1 MFGSQK
7 SSQLDEAVGEGVPNS
22 ENDCAVN
29 TIALA
34 SPLPCAAFG
43 FPLGRTYP
51 RCTKLVATA
60 ESSGQQ
66 RGLIVVDLHSNDQTA
81 GDALLRFGKYFHR
94 GEVSPDQRTLH
105 KIGGRSADDFYRDR
119 WAHDKVVRSTHG
131 VNCTG
136 SCSWKIYVKD
146 GVITWESQQT
156 DYPSVGADKPEYEPR
171 GCPRGASFS
180 WYTYSPA
187 RVRYPYVRG
196 VLLEYYREAKE
207 RLGDPVLAW
216 ADVVEDPVKSK
227 RYKAARGKGGVVRV
241 EWWEAAEIAAAAH
254 VYTVKK
260 HGPDRV
266 AGFSPI
272 PAMSMVSHAVG
283 ARFISLLGGAMLSFY
298 DWYADLPVASPQV
311 FGDQTDV
318 PESADWFD
326 AGYLIMWGS
335 NVPVTRTPDAHY
347 MTEARYRGQ
356 KVVVVSPDYADNTK
370 FADEWLPARP
380 GTDAALAMA
389 MGHVILKKHF
399 VDRDT
404 PYFTEY
410 VKKYTDLPFLVTLIE
425 RDGKYLPGKFL
436 TAADLDGGAAGDAE
450 GAASQ
455 TVLLDAAANPV
466 VPNGSLGHR
475 FNGSSEGRWNLDLQG
490 VDPLLTLHDTATDV
504 AVVALPRYDG
514 HQPGV
519 LMRGVPTRVVAGQR
533 VTTVFDLLLAQ
544 YGVHRE
550 GLPGDWP
557 TGYDDA
563 TQPYTP
569 AWQEPIT
576 GVPAKAVERIAG
588 EFADNAERSR
598 GRSMILMGAGT
609 NHWFH
614 SDQIYRSFLTL
625 VMLTGCQG
633 VNGGGWAHYVGQEKC
648 RPITGWSTLAFG
660 LDWQRPPRQMQG
672 TVFWY
677 LATDQWRY
685 DRFTS
690 DVMASP
696 LADGVFGGRT
706 VADNIALAS
715 RLGWMPSYP
724 TFNRNPLDLADE
736 ATRLGKDPSKYIVD
750 GLKSGHL
757 QFACED
763 PDAPENFPRCL
774 TVWRSNLLGSSA
786 KGNEYFLKHL
796 LGTDSNVEARDED
809 GVRPQEVRWR
819 AEAPIG
825 KLDLLLSLD
834 FRSTSTTLFSDIVLP
849 AATWY
854 EKHDLSSTD
863 MHPFVHAFSPAIS
876 PPWETKTDFEAFHR
890 IARGFSWLAEKHL
903 GKRRDIVAM
912 PLQHDSVDATAQPG
926 GRVLDWKA
934 GECEPIPG
942 KTMPRLVMVERDYPA
957 LAEKMAALGPMVETV
972 GLTTKGVTTHPDA
985 EVDYLRG
992 VNGAVVSGS
1001 AVGRPSLAT
1010 DIHAAE
1016 AILALSGTTNGR
1028 LAVEGFQAL
1037 ERRTGME
1044 LADLAKESEGKRIT
1058 FADTQAR
1065 PVPVNTSPEWSGS
1078 ETGGRRYSPFT
1089 INTERLKPWHTL
1101 TGRQHFYLDHDW
1113 MRELG
1118 EQLPIFR
1125 PPLDMTALFQEP
1137 EVGDTAGGIT
1147 VRYLTPHSKWSIHS
1161 AYQDNLHMLTL
1172 SRGGQAIWI
1181 SDVDAAKIGVKD
1193 NDWIECTNRNGVVNA
1208 RAIVS
1213 HRMPEGLVFM
1223 YHAQDKAVDVPRT
1236 EKTGKRGGIHNSLTR
1251 LMIKPTH
1258 LIGGYAQQSF
1268 ALNYHG
1274 PTGNQRDEVTTIRRR
1289 GQEVTY

>member
-1 MFGSQK
+1 
-7 SSQLDEAVGEGVPNS
+7 
-22 ENDCAVN
+22 
-29 TIALA
+29 
-34 SPLPCAAFG
+34 
-43 FPLGRTYP
+43 
-51 RCTKLVATA
+51 VA
-60 ESSGQQ
+60 
-66 RGLIVVDLHSNDQTA
+66 
-81 GDALLRFGKYFHR
+81 DALLELGKYFHR
-94 GEVSPDQRTLH
+94 GEVSGDGRILH

-207 RLGDPVLAW
+207 RLNDPVLAW
-216 ADVVEDPVKSK
+216 ADIVEDPVKSA
-227 RYKAARGKGGVVRV
+227 RYKAARGKGGFVRA

-254 VYTVKK
+254 VHTIKK
-260 HGPDRV
+260 YGPDRV

-283 ARFISLLGGAMLSFY
+283 ARFISLIGGSMLSFY

-380 GTDAALAMA
+380 GTDAALAMS
-389 MGHVILKKHF
+389 MGHVILKEFF
-399 VDRDT
+399 VDKTT
-404 PYFTEY
+404 PYFTDY
-410 VKKYTDLPFLVTLIE
+410 VKRYTDLPFLVTLTE
-425 RDGKYLPGKFL
+425 RDGDVLPGKFL
-436 TAADLDGGAAGDAE
+436 TAADLGDTSE
-450 GAASQ
+450 GASSK
-455 TVLLDAAANPV
+455 TVFLDAQGQPV
-466 VPNGSLGHR
+466 VPNGTLGHR
-475 FNGSSEGRWNLDLQG
+475 FTASGEGKWNLDLQG
-490 VDPLLTLHDTATDV
+490 VDPLLTLHASDADLAGV
-504 AVVALPRYDG
+504 RLPRFDG
-514 HQPGV
+514 DRPGV
-519 LMRGVPTRVVAGQR
+519 LSRGVPTRIVAGHR

-550 GLPGDWP
+550 GLPGVWP

-563 TQPYTP
+563 AEPYTP

-576 GVPAKAVERIAG
+576 GVPAKAAERIAR
-588 EFADNAERSR
+588 EFADNAQRSG

-648 RPITGWSTLAFG
+648 RPVTGWSTLAFG

-690 DVMASP
+690 EVMASP
-696 LADGVFGGRT
+696 LARGVFAGRT
-706 VADNIALAS
+706 AADNIALAS

-736 ATRLGKDPSKYIVD
+736 ALRLGKHPATHVVD

-796 LGTDSNVEARDED
+796 LGTDSAAAASDD
-809 GVRPQEVRWR
+809 DAIRPQEVRWR
-819 AEAPIG
+819 DEAPIG
-825 KLDLLLSLD
+825 KLDFLLSLD
-834 FRSTSTTLFSDIVLP
+834 FRNTSTTLFSDVVLP

-903 GKRRDIVAM
+903 GNRKDIVAV
-912 PLQHDSVDATAQPG
+912 PLHHDSADATAQPG

-942 KTMPRLVMVERDYPA
+942 RTMPRLVLVERDYPA
-957 LAEKMAALGPMVETV
+957 IADKMAALGPMVESV
-972 GLTTKGVTTHPDA
+972 GLTVKGVTTHPDA
-985 EVDYLRG
+985 EVEYLRG
-992 VNGAVVSGS
+992 LNGAVVSGI
-1001 AVGRPSLAT
+1001 AVGRPSLAKDT
-1010 DIHAAE
+1010 HAAE

-1028 LAVEGFQAL
+1028 LAVEGFEAL
-1037 ERRTGME
+1037 QRRTGTE
-1044 LADLAKESEGKRIT
+1044 LADLAKESEGRRIT
-1058 FADTQAR
+1058 FADTQSR

-1113 MRELG
+1113 MGELG

-1125 PPLDMTALFQEP
+1125 PPLDMTALFDEP
-1137 EVGDTAGGIT
+1137 GVGNLGTAGIT

-1181 SDVDAAKIGVKD
+1181 SDVDAARIGVVD

-1213 HRMPEGLVFM
+1213 HRIPEGLVFM

-1236 EKTGKRGGIHNSLTR
+1236 EKTGKRGGIHNALTR
-1251 LMIKPTH
+1251 IMIKPSH

-1289 GQEVTY
+1289 SQEVEY